1 MTTDAKTLLFINNAS
16 KCFISIYILNNINS
30 KFTEGE
36 TKVTNMY
43 FEEIFKHSRKY
54 INANSN
60 YRFLLYT
67 HQFGQ
72 KCNVEKY

>member
-1 MTTDAKTLLFINNAS
+1 MPKPYYLSEMPPNILYLFIYL
-16 KCFISIYILNNINS
+16 IILIENS
-30 KFTEGE
+30 QKKE

-43 FEEIFKHSRKY
+43 FEEIFKHIRKS

-72 KCNVEKY
+72 NCKVEKY